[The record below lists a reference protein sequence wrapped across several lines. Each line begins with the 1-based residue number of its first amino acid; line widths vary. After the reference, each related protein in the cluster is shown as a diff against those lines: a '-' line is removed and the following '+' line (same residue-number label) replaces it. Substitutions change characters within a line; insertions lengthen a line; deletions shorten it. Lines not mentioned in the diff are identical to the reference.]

1 VVTAIEVIVPAGLW
15 SNGAMAHPVLDSV
28 RPVVETARDVSVD
41 LERLAEH
48 AGWIAYEELPPPA
61 FILPFPLE
69 LDRDGVVDFVLAAT
83 CINFAFTD
91 FATRVRWEIVHDGR
105 VLADA
110 DGMHFCLQ
118 RALAEGVPV
127 LDGAWL
133 REVTEEQ
140 LRHVFRGGNSEL
152 QLLGERARILRQ
164 VGETLVQRYGGRF
177 SNVLASTPRRL
188 YDGGDGFLE
197 VLTRD
202 FPRFDDTATYTGEI
216 VRFWKL
222 AQLSVWILQAT
233 LPGGTEFEDLDR
245 LTAFADYIVPAAL
258 RVLGITHYSDRL
270 ESAIREGR
278 PIEAGSP
285 WEVEIRAHSIHACEE
300 LTRRVN
306 ELRPRELQVI
316 VPQVDARLWVPFHRT
331 HYPHHLTRTVF
342 Y

>member
-1 VVTAIEVIVPAGLW
+1 
-15 SNGAMAHPVLDSV
+15 MLDSV
-28 RPVVETARDVSVD
+28 LPVVESSRDVSID
-41 LERLAEH
+41 LNRLAEH
-48 AGWIAYEELPPPA
+48 ARWMAYEELPLPA

-69 LDRDGVVDFVLAAT
+69 LDRDGIVDFVLTAT
-83 CINFAFTD
+83 CVNFAFTN
-91 FATRVRWEIVHDGR
+91 FETRVRWEVVHDGR

-133 REVTEEQ
+133 CQVTEED
-140 LRHVFRGGNSEL
+140 LRGVFRGGNSEL
-152 QLLGERARILRQ
+152 QLLDERARIWRET
-164 VGETLVQRYGGRF
+164 GETLVDRYDGRF
-177 SNVLASTPRRL
+177 SNVFHTAGSCSA
-188 YDGGDGFLE
+188 FLE
-197 VLTRD
+197 VLTRG
-202 FPRFDDTATYTGEI
+202 FPRFDDTATYDGGT

-222 AQLSVWILQAT
+222 AQLSVWILEAT
-233 LPGGTEFEDLDR
+233 LPGGTGFEDLDR

-258 RVLGITHYSDRL
+258 RVLGITNYTDGL

-278 PIEAGSP
+278 RIEAGSP
-285 WEVEIRAHSIHACEE
+285 WEVEIRAHTIYACDE
-300 LTRRVN
+300 LARRVN
-306 ELRPRELQVI
+306 ELRPPELQVI

>member
-1 VVTAIEVIVPAGLW
+1 M
-15 SNGAMAHPVLDSV
+15 SHPVLDTI
-28 RPVVETARDVSVD
+28 RPVVAASRDVSLD
-41 LERLAEH
+41 LDRLADH
-48 AGWIAYEELPPPA
+48 ARWMAYEELPPPA

-69 LDRDGVVDFVLAAT
+69 LDRDGMVDFVLTAT

-91 FATRVRWEIVHDGR
+91 FETRVRWEVEANGR
-105 VLADA
+105 ALADA
-110 DGMHFCLQ
+110 DGMHYCLQ

-133 REVTEEQ
+133 AEVTEEQ
-140 LRHVFRGGNSEL
+140 LREIFRGGNSEL
-152 QLLGERARILRQ
+152 QLLDERARIWRE
-164 VGETLVQRYGGRF
+164 VGEVLVDRYDGRF
-177 SNVLASTPRRL
+177 SNVYASAASCAGYL
-188 YDGGDGFLE
+188 D

-202 FPRFDDTATYTGEI
+202 FPRFDDTAEYDGGL

-233 LPGGTEFEDLDR
+233 LPGGTGWADLDR

-258 RVLGITHYSDRL
+258 QVLGITRYSAEL
-270 ESAIREGR
+270 EAAVCDGV
-278 PIEAGSP
+278 PIEAGSA
-285 WEVEIRAHSIHACEE
+285 WEVEIRAHTIYACEE

-306 ELRPRELQVI
+306 ELRPSELQVI

-331 HYPHHLTRTVF
+331 HYPHHLTRTIF